1 MIHNVLG
8 VFVRIY
14 FAQKRFS
21 ITPFKILIK
30 ALESIFGPVCSWGES
45 TCLTIAALH

>member
-1 MIHNVLG
+1 MFWVFLLG
-8 VFVRIY
+8 FILHKND
-14 FAQKRFS
+14 FLLPLLQ
-21 ITPFKILIK
+21 ILIK